1 MIGEVVG
8 IALYPGIV
16 FMLFFSL
23 IYSGILRKLAAH
35 MQSRIGPPIWQPILD
50 IIKLS
55 GKEGIVPE
63 QAKPGFT
70 LWPVV
75 ALISV
80 VAAGLFI
87 PVAGLVSLQL
97 PGGFIIFIY
106 LLVFGS
112 LAVYL
117 SGLSSSNPFAVVGSI
132 RGIIQMFAYEFPF
145 IVSLIVPIVFLNT
158 LSPLAVNAYQLQG
171 GWLAVI
177 FPFAAVAFIIS
188 VLAKIELPPF
198 HIPDAHQEIVAGYS
212 TEFTGKRLAML
223 ELTHMVKT
231 FVLLALGVAIF
242 FGGSGPGLVGF
253 AVFIVKTLVLLF
265 VLTVIRVLLA
275 RLRIDQSLRFCWLL
289 GFIALIDL
297 VRVMII
303 M

>member
-1 MIGEVVG
+1 MITDIVG

-50 IIKLS
+50 IIKLF

-75 ALISV
+75 ALVSV
-80 VAAGLFI
+80 VVAGLFI

-97 PGGFIIFIY
+97 PGGFIILIY
-106 LLVFGS
+106 FLVFGS
-112 LAVYL
+112 LSIYL

-145 IVSLIVPIVFLNT
+145 IVSLIVPMIFLNT
-158 LSPLAVNAYQLQG
+158 LSPLVVNAYQLQG
-171 GWLAVI
+171 TWLGAV
-177 FPFAAVAFIIS
+177 FPFAAAAFLVS

-223 ELTHMVKT
+223 ELARMVKM

-242 FGGSGPGLVGF
+242 FGGSGPGPGGF
-253 AVFIVKTLVLLF
+253 AIFIVKTLVLLF
-265 VLTVIRVLLA
+265 VLTILRVLLA
-275 RLRIDQSLRFCWLL
+275 RLRIDQSLRFCWIL

-303 M
+303 